1 MDGNIASALYGDQT
15 VEGAPDGPAVTRL
28 DVTEFRCYAHARLE
42 LDGRPLVL
50 TGPNGAGKTNLLE
63 AVSYLAPGRGLRRA
77 ALPEVTRRGASPGS
91 VWAVSAKVAG
101 ARGHVAI
108 GTGLDPAAPAAASRR
123 LVRIDGRPAAGQA
136 ELGSHLA
143 VVWLTPQMDR
153 LFLDPAAQRRRF
165 LDRLVFGFHPDHAAT
180 LASYERTMRE
190 RARLLKDPRPDAGWL
205 TALEDRMAADGI
217 AVAAARRDVVAK
229 LRAAAP
235 APTAV
240 GSPFP
245 QADVAMSGAVDA
257 WFDEMPALA
266 AEEALRRALRDHRP
280 VDAAAG
286 MTSDGP
292 HRSDLVVHH
301 ADKGMPADQCSTGE
315 QKALLIGLVLAN
327 ARLLA
332 AERGTP
338 PLLLLDEVAAHLDA
352 ARRAALFEQILM
364 LGAQAWLTGTDAQL
378 FDAFGDRAQRITI
391 VDAVVTASA

>member
-1 MDGNIASALYGDQT
+1 MDGNIASAPYGDQT
-15 VEGAPDGPAVTRL
+15 VGAALDGPAVTRL

-42 LDGRPLVL
+42 LDGRPSVL

-77 ALPEVTRRGASPGS
+77 ALPEVTRRGSAPGA

-101 ARGHVAI
+101 ARGEVAI
-108 GTGLDPAAPAAASRR
+108 GTGLDPAAPAATSRR

-136 ELGSHLA
+136 DLGNHLA

-165 LDRLVFGFHPDHAAT
+165 LDRLVFGFHPDHAAV
-180 LASYERTMRE
+180 LASYERAMRE
-190 RARLLKDPRPDAGWL
+190 RARLLKEARADAGWL
-205 TALEDRMAADGI
+205 TALEDRMAGDGV

-229 LRAAAP
+229 LRAAVP
-235 APTAV
+235 PPIAV
-240 GSPFP
+240 GNPFP
-245 QADVAMSGAVDA
+245 QADVAMAGVVDA
-257 WFDEMPALA
+257 WLDEMPALA
-266 AEEALRRALRDHRP
+266 AEDALRQALRDHRS

-292 HRSDLVVHH
+292 HRSDLVVRH
-301 ADKGMPADQCSTGE
+301 AEKDMPADQCSTGE

-352 ARRAALFEQILM
+352 GRREALFEQILA

-391 VDAVVTASA
+391 IDAVVTAGA